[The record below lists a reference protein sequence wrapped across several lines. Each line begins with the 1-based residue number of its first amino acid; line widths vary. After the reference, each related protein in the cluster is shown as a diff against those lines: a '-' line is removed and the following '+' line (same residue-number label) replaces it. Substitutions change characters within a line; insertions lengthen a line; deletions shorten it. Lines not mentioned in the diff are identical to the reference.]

1 MDKILAKYGTSQK
14 KHQIFF
20 GGAVLLLMA
29 LIAIGISL
37 GASRIP
43 LRDVLAVMF
52 GEPNEIYSI
61 IIWSI
66 RAPRVF
72 AALLAGCALAVS
84 GAAMQSILKNP
95 LGSPFTLGIS
105 QAAAFG
111 AAFAIIVLNA
121 GTIQSGSSDAV
132 ILNNPYIVSGSAFLW
147 SLIATV
153 IILVMTRLRGATPE
167 TMVLTG
173 IVVGSL
179 FNASITAL
187 QYFADELQLAA
198 IVFWTFGDLG
208 RSSWRDFIILVIVT
222 VPSLLYF
229 IFNSWNYNAL
239 DAGDDTA
246 KSLGVNTDRIRTCGM
261 VIASLTT
268 AIVVSFFGIIAFV
281 GLVVPHIVRRIIGS
295 DERSLLP
302 GAALFGG
309 FFLLAAD
316 TAARTV
322 IAPVVLPV
330 GILTSFLGG
339 PLFIYLL
346 LKGSRR

>member
-1 MDKILAKYGTSQK
+1 MEKILAQYETGQK
-14 KHQIFF
+14 KRRIFF
-20 GGAVLLLMA
+20 IVTAGLLMA
-29 LIAIGISL
+29 FITIGISL

-43 LRDVLAVMF
+43 LRDVLAVLL
-52 GEPNEIYSI
+52 GEPDEIYSR

-111 AAFAIIVLNA
+111 AAFAIITLNA
-121 GTIQSGSSDAV
+121 GSMQSSSSDAV
-132 ILNNPYIVSGSAFLW
+132 ILNNPYLVSGSAFLW
-147 SLIATV
+147 SLVATV
-153 IILVMTRLRGATPE
+153 VVLLMTHYRGATPE

-198 IVFWTFGDLG
+198 VVFWTFGDLG
-208 RSSWRDFIILVIVT
+208 RSSWRDFMILAAVT
-222 VPSLLYF
+222 IPSLLYF

-246 KSLGVNTDRIRTCGM
+246 KSLGVKTDRIRTHGM

-281 GLVVPHIVRRIIGS
+281 GLVVPHIVRRMIGS

-309 FFLLAAD
+309 LFLLVAD

-346 LKGSRR
+346 LKSSGR